1 MLKCLGRE
9 GRIMIIETISN
20 NKNYLRKIESMGKG
34 LALFKVEVVDKK
46 IGQNYHL
53 FYADNLKPPM
63 DIAIN
68 PCDGTIEYVSYFA
81 QDEVIERKSI
91 KLPIITNGMGVRI
104 THKDFNENN
113 VHITEKGEFLFSM
126 SKNDLWILKKDI
138 DKTILKEYDLGESNG
153 LLFFDNEFG
162 GMVLKNLSEEEIQ
175 EIVNSKCLL

>member
-1 MLKCLGRE
+1 
-9 GRIMIIETISN
+9 MIIETIFN
-20 NKNYLRKIESMGKG
+20 HRNYVRKIEGMGKG
-34 LALFKVEVVDKK
+34 LVLFKVEVVDKK

-91 KLPIITNGMGVRI
+91 ELQTITNGVGIRI

-113 VHITEKGEFLFSM
+113 VHITEKSKFLFSM
-126 SKNDLWILKKDI
+126 SRNDLWILKKDI
-138 DKTILKEYDLGESNG
+138 DSTILKEYSLDESNG
-153 LLFFDNEFG
+153 LLFFNNEFF
-162 GMVLKNLSEEEIQ
+162 GMVLRNLSEEEIQ

>member
-1 MLKCLGRE
+1 
-9 GRIMIIETISN
+9 MIIETIFN
-20 NKNYLRKIESMGKG
+20 NRNYVRKIEGMGKG
-34 LALFKVEVVDKK
+34 LVLFKVEVVDKK

-91 KLPIITNGMGVRI
+91 ELQTITNGVGIRI

-113 VHITEKGEFLFSM
+113 VHITEKSKFLFSM
-126 SKNDLWILKKDI
+126 IRNDLWILKKDI
-138 DKTILKEYDLGESNG
+138 DRTILKEYGLDESNG
-153 LLFFDNEFG
+153 LLFFNNEFF
-162 GMVLKNLSEEEIQ
+162 GMVLRNLSEEEIQ
-175 EIVNSKCLL
+175 EIVNSQCLL

>member
-1 MLKCLGRE
+1 
-9 GRIMIIETISN
+9 MIIETIFN
-20 NKNYLRKIESMGKG
+20 NRNYVRKIEGMGKG
-34 LALFKVEVVDKK
+34 LVLFKVEVVDKK

-91 KLPIITNGMGVRI
+91 ELQTITNGVGIRI

-113 VHITEKGEFLFSM
+113 VHITEKSKFLFSM
-126 SKNDLWILKKDI
+126 FRNDLWILKKDI
-138 DKTILKEYDLGESNG
+138 DRTILKEYGLDESNG
-153 LLFFDNEFG
+153 LLFFNNEFF
-162 GMVLKNLSEEEIQ
+162 GMVLRNLSEEEIQ
-175 EIVNSKCLL
+175 EIRNSNCLL

>member
-1 MLKCLGRE
+1 
-9 GRIMIIETISN
+9 MIIETIFN
-20 NKNYLRKIESMGKG
+20 NRNYVRRIEGMGKG
-34 LALFKVEVVDKK
+34 LVLFKVEVVDKK

-91 KLPIITNGMGVRI
+91 ELQTITNGVGIRI

-113 VHITEKGEFLFSM
+113 VHITEKSKFLFSM
-126 SKNDLWILKKDI
+126 FRNDLWILKKDI
-138 DKTILKEYDLGESNG
+138 DRTILKEYGLDESNG
-153 LLFFDNEFG
+153 LLFFNNEFF
-162 GMVLKNLSEEEIQ
+162 GMVLRNLSEEEIQ
-175 EIVNSKCLL
+175 EIVNSQCLL

>member
-1 MLKCLGRE
+1 
-9 GRIMIIETISN
+9 MIIETIIN
-20 NKNYLRKIESMGKG
+20 NRNYVRKIEGMGKG
-34 LALFKVEVVDKK
+34 LVLFKVEVVDKK

-91 KLPIITNGMGVRI
+91 ELQTITNGVGIKI

-113 VHITEKGEFLFSM
+113 VHITEKSKFLFSM
-126 SKNDLWILKKDI
+126 SRNDLWILKKDI
-138 DKTILKEYDLGESNG
+138 DRTVLKEYGLDESNG
-153 LLFFDNEFG
+153 LLFFNNEFF
-162 GMVLKNLSEEEIQ
+162 GMVLRNLSEEEIQ
-175 EIVNSKCLL
+175 EIINSKCLL

>member
-1 MLKCLGRE
+1 
-9 GRIMIIETISN
+9 MIIETIFN
-20 NKNYLRKIESMGKG
+20 NRNYVRKIEGMGKG
-34 LALFKVEVVDKK
+34 LVLFKVEVVDKK

-91 KLPIITNGMGVRI
+91 ELQTITNGVGIRI

-113 VHITEKGEFLFSM
+113 VHITEKSKFLFSM
-126 SKNDLWILKKDI
+126 FRNDLWILKKDI
-138 DKTILKEYDLGESNG
+138 DRTILKEYGLDESNG
-153 LLFFDNEFG
+153 LLFFNNEFF
-162 GMVLKNLSEEEIQ
+162 GMVLRNLSEEEIQ
-175 EIVNSKCLL
+175 EIVNSQCLL